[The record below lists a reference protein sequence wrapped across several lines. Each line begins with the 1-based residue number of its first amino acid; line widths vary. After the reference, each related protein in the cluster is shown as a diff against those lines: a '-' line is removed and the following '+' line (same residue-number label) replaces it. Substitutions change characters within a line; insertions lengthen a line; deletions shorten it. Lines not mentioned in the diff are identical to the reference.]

1 MNWVVGID
9 FDSHALYVCALHG
22 DDDPKIAAVQLRRSG
37 DLSEAILA
45 VPTALAFAID
55 QLAITRADAWI
66 ERGTGFSRKGDWPL
80 GAIAGAT
87 MATWPRLT
95 NGSACRIITT
105 AEWKKT
111 IGAPGNAPKAVANHY
126 ATLQW
131 CSRHPGYPPPT
142 NHNHLDAY
150 AIALTGSLR

>member
-1 MNWVVGID
+1 MQAVGID
-9 FDSHALYVCALHG
+9 FDTNALYVCAIDG
-22 DDDPKIAAVQLRRSG
+22 DADPKIAAVALRTSG

-45 VPTALAFAID
+45 VPTALALAIN
-55 QLAITRADAWI
+55 QLGITRADAWI

-95 NGSACRIITT
+95 QGSACRLITT
-105 AEWKKT
+105 AEWKKA
-111 IGAPGNAPKAVANHY
+111 IGAPGNAPKATANHF

-131 CSRHPGYPPPT
+131 LSRHPGYPAPT
-142 NHNHLDAY
+142 DHNHLDAY
-150 AIALTGSLR
+150 AIALAGSTR